1 MDGPLLP
8 IGFRDLGVS
17 ARGWLVVAAL
27 VCALFLPPLV
37 LVFFFA
43 LTLPFGS
50 AAGMFLPALVAANPR
65 RPCTRQ
71 TALRGPPTR

>member
-8 IGFRDLGVS
+8 IGFQNLGAD

-43 LTLPFGS
+43 LTLAADS
-50 AAGMFLPALVAANPR
+50 AAGMFLLAPVVANPR

-71 TALRGPPTR
+71 TALRGPPVR